1 MPLAAELKDRY
12 DVVVVGAGL
21 SGIDAG
27 YRLQTMCPDKDYVI
41 LEGREQIGGTWSL
54 FKYPGVRSDSD
65 MFTLGLPFE
74 PWTGEKS
81 IADGADIRDYLERT
95 AAKHGIGERI
105 TYRTKVTA
113 ASWDSSSAEWTL
125 TLSTAEGERTV
136 RAGFIYLC
144 SGYYD
149 YDQGYTPDFAGRDDF
164 RGQVIHP
171 QFWPDDFDAAGK
183 KVVVIGSGATAVTLV
198 PALAERGAQVTMLQ
212 RTPSYV
218 LGLPNHDPFA
228 AFLRRTVSPDK
239 AYTAIRMKNA
249 VQAQALYQAS
259 RRAPKTVGNMLRK
272 GVLSQVRGSSVTEK
286 DFTPPYGPWDQRLCV
301 VPDGDLFKT
310 LRDGSARVVTDT
322 VDAFVPEGI
331 RTGSGEVI
339 AADVIVTATGLR
351 MLAGGGIDLTVDGA
365 KVEFGTR
372 YVYRGLMM
380 NGVPNA
386 AMCVG
391 YTNASWT
398 LRADLS
404 SQYVCTFLN
413 HLQAQGYA
421 FGYPHVADPM
431 AARPALDLNSGYVLR
446 GMTDFPKQGDRAPW
460 FLHQNYLRDRRD
472 TKRAD
477 LTKDMV
483 FVRPGQAH
491 DIEEIAAPAV
501 V

>member
-1 MPLAAELKDRY
+1 M
-12 DVVVVGAGL
+12 
-21 SGIDAG
+21 
-27 YRLQTMCPDKDYVI
+27 
-41 LEGREQIGGTWSL
+41 
-54 FKYPGVRSDSD
+54 
-65 MFTLGLPFE
+65 
-74 PWTGEKS
+74 
-81 IADGADIRDYLERT
+81 
-95 AAKHGIGERI
+95 
-105 TYRTKVTA
+105 
-113 ASWDSSSAEWTL
+113 
-125 TLSTAEGERTV
+125 
-136 RAGFIYLC
+136 
-144 SGYYD
+144 
-149 YDQGYTPDFAGRDDF
+149 
-164 RGQVIHP
+164 
-171 QFWPDDFDAAGK
+171 
-183 KVVVIGSGATAVTLV
+183 
-198 PALAERGAQVTMLQ
+198 
-212 RTPSYV
+212 
-218 LGLPNHDPFA
+218 
-228 AFLRRTVSPDK
+228 
-239 AYTAIRMKNA
+239 
-249 VQAQALYQAS
+249 
-259 RRAPKTVGNMLRK
+259 
-272 GVLSQVRGSSVTEK
+272 LSQVRGSSVTEK

-339 AADVIVTATGLR
+339 EADAIVTATGLR